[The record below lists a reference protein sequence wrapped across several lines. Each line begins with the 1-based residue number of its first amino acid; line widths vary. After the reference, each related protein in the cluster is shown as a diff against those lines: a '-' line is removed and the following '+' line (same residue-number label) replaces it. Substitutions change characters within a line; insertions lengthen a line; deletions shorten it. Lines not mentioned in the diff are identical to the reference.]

1 MIFFEKIFFGI
12 LLLSILTI
20 FDLLIKFKRPYVL
33 KIFFLLI
40 ILSIGASSYIHSID
54 LDSTDYVYV
63 LIFVKAIIAS
73 SFLNIFSIL
82 YFPKFRV
89 WVLILSVILL
99 MFTTYSLIYNDQY
112 NPAYKISL
120 KTQTLLIVNDE
131 KLLLPIPFRILRILI
146 IASFFGTFLYF
157 LYNIINIFKFNN
169 IYFDK
174 IKKWTVS
181 IFILILFILLLY
193 LPLPF
198 LKNTI
203 IGYGLTSGVYIYIIM
218 LIFYRPSF
226 LNKSSMKISFGNSF
240 SKESDFEVNEFEF
253 INIFYTNFY
262 FTDNEASLDSL
273 AKKLNVSSNE
283 LYKFIYYKY
292 SMTFNDLLNKNRVDF
307 FTDLINNPKY
317 LNFTIDALAKEAG
330 FSSRQHLY
338 KPFKK
343 FHGGNPS
350 DLIDAK
356 SI

>member
-1 MIFFEKIFFGI
+1 MILFEKIFFGI
-12 LLLSILTI
+12 LILSLLTL

-40 ILSIGASSYIHSID
+40 VLSIGVSSYIHSVNTE
-54 LDSTDYVYV
+54 SSEYVYV
-63 LIFVKAIIAS
+63 LIFIKAIISS

-82 YFPKFRV
+82 YFPKFRI
-89 WVLILSVILL
+89 WVIILTLVLL
-99 MFTTYSLIYNDQY
+99 MFTSYALIYNDQY
-112 NPAYKISL
+112 NPGYKMSL
-120 KTQTLLIVNDE
+120 KTQTLVIVNDE
-131 KLLLPIPFRILRILI
+131 KLMLPIFFRILRIVI
-146 IASFFGTFLYF
+146 IASYFGTFLYF
-157 LYNIINIFKFNN
+157 LYNIIKIYKFNN

-174 IKKWTVS
+174 IKKWTIL
-181 IFILILFILLLY
+181 IFILILFILFLY

-198 LKNTI
+198 LKIKTI
-203 IGYGLTSGVYIYIIM
+203 GFILTFVIYIYTLMI
-218 LIFYRPSF
+218 IFYRPNF

-262 FTDNEASLDSL
+262 FTDNEASLDAL
-273 AKKLNVSSNE
+273 AKKLDVTSND

-292 SMTFNDLLNKNRVDF
+292 SMTFNDLLNKNRVDY
-307 FTDLINNPKY
+307 FTDLINDPKY
-317 LNFTIDALAKEAG
+317 LNYTIDALAKEAG

>member
-1 MIFFEKIFFGI
+1 MIFFEKIFFGV
-12 LLLSILTI
+12 LLLSIHTF

-33 KIFFLLI
+33 KLFFLLI
-40 ILSIGASSYIHSID
+40 VLSIATSSFIHSIH
-54 LDSTDYVYV
+54 LDSSNYVYV
-63 LIFVKAIIAS
+63 LIFIKAIIAS

-82 YFPKFRV
+82 YFPKFRL
-89 WVLILSVILL
+89 WVLILSIILL
-99 MFTTYSLIYNDQY
+99 MFTTYSLIYNNQY
-112 NPAYKISL
+112 NPGYKMSL

-181 IFILILFILLLY
+181 IFILILLILFLY

-198 LKNTI
+198 LKNSNV
-203 IGYGLTSGVYIYIIM
+203 GYGLTIIVYIYIIM

-226 LNKSSMKISFGNSF
+226 LNKSSMKISFGNNF
-240 SKESDFEVNEFEF
+240 TKESDFEVNEFEF

-273 AKKLNVSSNE
+273 AKKLNVSSND

-317 LNFTIDALAKEAG
+317 LNYTIDALAKEAG

-350 DLIDAK
+350 DLIEAK